1 MKSIDATL
9 WCFLSRLRFAFDRG
23 RASGRPSSAPPQC
36 TSLSSRWFQGYLRLE
51 SSVPAAGD
59 PRSLQLESDL
69 SSFASI
75 PPSRRLP
82 PPPPSCLP
90 PPPSQHPPCRRRVC
104 IHPLFQTFIT
114 HLLTAFSV
122 STFAAGPR
130 LEALGFDLPTAQCYS
145 VETAMAQQTVMWHRI
160 ERPLGGFREA
170 FLMTAGDKRCY
181 GAKTQTHS
189 CCRSG
194 QLMKNKLCTW

>member
-1 MKSIDATL
+1 M
-9 WCFLSRLRFAFDRG
+9 FVSRRCFAFDRG
-23 RASGRPSSAPPQC
+23 RASGRPSSAPPQR

-51 SSVPAAGD
+51 SSAPAAGD

-75 PPSRRLP
+75 PPSRRPP
-82 PPPPSCLP
+82 PPPPS
-90 PPPSQHPPCRRRVC
+90 QQPPCRRRVC

-130 LEALGFDLPTAQCYS
+130 LEALDFVLHTAQCYS
-145 VETAMAQQTVMWHRI
+145 VETGTAQQTVMWHRI
-160 ERPLGGFREA
+160 WRPLGGFREP
-170 FLMTAGDKRCY
+170 FLMTAGDKLRY
-181 GAKTQTHS
+181 GAKNQMHS

-194 QLMKNKLCTW
+194 QLMKNTLCTW